1 MKAVDWG
8 LRPLAVHY
16 DNTWNAST
24 ATMNIARFTKT
35 FGVDLWTHVVNNEVA
50 DDIKKA
56 FLLAG
61 VREFDADTDIALAQ
75 VMRTAAAKF
84 SIKYILEGHS
94 FYTEGISP
102 IGSNYFDGGYVE
114 DIHKKFGKLKPGNFP
129 NMKFWMFMKWLIF
142 YKQKFIRPV
151 WYIDYNKERAREE
164 LIKRTGWKYYGGH
177 HLENMASAFAHK
189 FWLPKGSVQ
198 TIEI

>member
-1 MKAVDWG
+1 MSGDTDSSYMIMKAVDWG

-94 FYTEGISP
+94 GISP

-114 DIHKKFGKLKPGNFP
+114 DIQKKLAN
-129 NMKFWMFMKWLIF
+129 
-142 YKQKFIRPV
+142 
-151 WYIDYNKERAREE
+151 
-164 LIKRTGWKYYGGH
+164 
-177 HLENMASAFAHK
+177 
-189 FWLPKGSVQ
+189 
-198 TIEI
+198 

>member
-114 DIHKKFGKLKPGNFP
+114 DIQKKIGKLKPGNF
-129 NMKFWMFMKWLIF
+129 
-142 YKQKFIRPV
+142 
-151 WYIDYNKERAREE
+151 
-164 LIKRTGWKYYGGH
+164 
-177 HLENMASAFAHK
+177 
-189 FWLPKGSVQ
+189 
-198 TIEI
+198 